1 MRRPGREPAE
11 SRAESIASAAASS
24 HSSSMGQAASFAGD
38 PQEYAWAFLD
48 WFQANKIKTALLNL
62 VVLYASL
69 PFLVRLFPP
78 LLQKF
83 VYLNFL
89 SYPFWVD
96 FQKPEAY
103 LNHTR
108 NFYLNSEP
116 GITVGIWHA
125 LPDNRRKESEGKSDL
140 WYEEALADDNPIIIY
155 LHGNGGNRATSHRV
169 LFTKIMSDNGFH
181 VLAVDYRGYADSTG
195 HPSENGFT
203 KDILCIYDWVK
214 ARSGNSTV
222 IFWGHSLGTGIA
234 TNTAKKLQEIDGVVV
249 DAIVLEAPYTNIRDA
264 AANIPFTRIYRM
276 FPGFEYFVLDTMAR
290 ADMYFQN
297 DKNVKILSSPLLIL
311 HSEDDKVIPVQLGK
325 KLFEIAHNA
334 SEKKDNVQ
342 FISFP
347 AAMGLGH
354 DHIAANPEL
363 ASILK
368 NFLKSI
374 K

>member
-1 MRRPGREPAE
+1 MNPPGREPAG
-11 SRAESIASAAASS
+11 SPAESNAGSAPSS
-24 HSSSMGQAASFAGD
+24 HSSHSSSSMGQAASSAGD
-38 PQEYAWAFLD
+38 PQQYAWEFLE
-48 WFQANKIKTALLNL
+48 WFQAHKIKTGLLNFF
-62 VVLYASL
+62 VLYASL
-69 PFLVRLFPP
+69 PFLIRLFPP

-96 FQKPEAY
+96 YQKPEVY

-108 NFYLNSEP
+108 NFYLTSEP
-116 GITVGIWHA
+116 GINIGIW
-125 LPDNRRKESEGKSDL
+125 LQ
-140 WYEEALADDNPIIIY
+140 
-155 LHGNGGNRATSHRV
+155 RATSHRV
-169 LFTKIMSDNGFH
+169 LFTKVMSDNDFH

-203 KDILCIYDWVK
+203 TDILCVYNWVK

-234 TNTAKKLQEIDGVVV
+234 TNTAKKLQEIDGVIV

-264 AANIPFTRIYRM
+264 AANIPFTKIYRK
-276 FPGFEYFVLDTMAR
+276 FPGFKYFVLDTMAR
-290 ADMYFQN
+290 ADMYFEN

-325 KLFEIAHNA
+325 KVFEIAHNA
-334 SEKKDNVQ
+334 SEKKDHVQ
-342 FISFP
+342 FIPFP
-347 AAMGLGH
+347 ASMGLGH
-354 DHIAANPEL
+354 DYIAANPEL

-368 NFLKSI
+368 NFLKSV